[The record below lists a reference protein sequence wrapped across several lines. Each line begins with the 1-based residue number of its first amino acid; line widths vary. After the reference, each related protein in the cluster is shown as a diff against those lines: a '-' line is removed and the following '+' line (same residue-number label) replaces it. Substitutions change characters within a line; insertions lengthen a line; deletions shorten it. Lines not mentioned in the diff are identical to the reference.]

1 MFQGVQQQGQ
11 SLGRVNLFQQV
22 VGNRGDSRLIAE
34 VKVAAPDSARWHDA
48 SGFNPFLVETDLVEN
63 VIEALCERA
72 EQVELRA

>member
-1 MFQGVQQQGQ
+1 M
-11 SLGRVNLFQQV
+11 LF
-22 VGNRGDSRLIAE
+22 RSPE
-34 VKVAAPDSARWHDA
+34 SARWHDG